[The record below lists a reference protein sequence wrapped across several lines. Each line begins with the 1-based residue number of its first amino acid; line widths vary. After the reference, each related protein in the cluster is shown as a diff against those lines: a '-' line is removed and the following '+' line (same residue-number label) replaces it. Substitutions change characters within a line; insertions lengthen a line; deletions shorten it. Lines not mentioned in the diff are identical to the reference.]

1 MVHRGEV
8 GFTTPVPVRVRAGAR
23 PGLTADDAGAEVTLS
38 AAASLRL
45 GCADGRELT
54 VVASQAP
61 VSVDGVLAL
70 TLSASRG
77 TAARTEE
84 EPDSST
90 AGRTGRHS
98 SPLPLDRGDD
108 PDLTVTPGDVDS
120 TPSGRH
126 RSAPA
131 PAPAPAPGPAADP
144 ATPWMERR
152 PRPVPATAPTA
163 VPATAPLPAPEAS
176 QEAGPDE
183 TVVGR
188 LTRRPPAATRTQPG
202 TAHPTHPAHP
212 TRPAPR
218 ATSGSAQQA
227 TEPSL
232 PRPAAATPAGPTG
245 AAGFHVLVTDV
256 AGTYAEELDAALVIG
271 RRPSTSAVR
280 ARPARPVTVTGE
292 GEEVSQSHVAVRA
305 QGGVLLVTDL
315 FSTNGTRIK
324 GPAHPP
330 YRLRDGEEVPVSA
343 GTVIELGDGVRLVVA
358 RSDESGAAQGVGH
371 GA

>member
-1 MVHRGEV
+1 VVHRGEV

-23 PGLTADDAGAEVTLS
+23 PGLMADDAGAEVTLS

-45 GCADGRELT
+45 TCEDGRELT
-54 VVASQAP
+54 VVGSEAP
-61 VSVDGVLAL
+61 VSVDGVIALAL
-70 TLSASRG
+70 TAPG
-77 TAARTEE
+77 TEAARTTEDL
-84 EPDSST
+84 DSSS

-98 SPLPLDRGDD
+98 SPLPPDSGEDA
-108 PDLTVTPGDVDS
+108 DLTVTSGDGDS

-131 PAPAPAPGPAADP
+131 PAPAPAADP
-144 ATPWMERR
+144 ATPGMGQR
-152 PRPVPATAPTA
+152 PLPVPATTPTPTPA
-163 VPATAPLPAPEAS
+163 PATAPVPAPEAGS
-176 QEAGPDE
+176 DE

-188 LTRRPPAATRTQPG
+188 LNRRPRTATRTQPF
-202 TAHPTHPAHP
+202 TAHPGH
-212 TRPAPR
+212 PAPR
-218 ATSGSAQQA
+218 GTSGSAQQI

-232 PRPAAATPAGPTG
+232 PRPDAATPAGPTG

-256 AGTYAEELDAALVIG
+256 AGTHSEELDAALVIG
-271 RRPSTSAVR
+271 RSPSTSAVR

-292 GEEVSQSHVAVRA
+292 GEEVSQSHVAVRS
-305 QGGVLLVTDL
+305 QGGVVLVTDL

-358 RSDESGAAQGVGH
+358 RSEESGAAQGVGH